1 MAKEVWE
8 VERCNDFASG
18 VSPFPPRH
26 HNSRE
31 MQSHPKKE
39 IIEEDTGK
47 IIHILASYID
57 HGS

>member
-1 MAKEVWE
+1 MDEVGK
-8 VERCNDFASG
+8 VERCNDFASRA
-18 VSPFPPRH
+18 SLFPPSH

-47 IIHILASYID
+47 IMHILTCSVE